1 VYINITTISSNG
13 LSNETKSVL
22 DKVIK
27 AINAGKGT
35 RLEIVENIGNKT
47 LEIRQ
52 MGIFRIL

>member
-52 MGIFRIL
+52 MGIK